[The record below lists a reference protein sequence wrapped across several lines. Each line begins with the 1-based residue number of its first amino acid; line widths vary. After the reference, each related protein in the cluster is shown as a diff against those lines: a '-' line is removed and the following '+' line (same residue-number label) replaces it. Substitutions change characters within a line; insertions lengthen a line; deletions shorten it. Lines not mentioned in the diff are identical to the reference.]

1 MTKSI
6 LVAVLALA
14 VSVSSAYA
22 KEPKK
27 RHGVE
32 AGQEAEIKVTTKVKK
47 GKLRRQK
54 TRGVGLHGEK
64 AEVVS
69 VYGKDGKMKRARGK
83 IVHQDGRKTRARVNC
98 KKDPAACA
106 AMEQAQ
112 SQAREVASER

>member
-54 TRGVGLHGEK
+54 TRVGLHGQK
-64 AEVVS
+64 AELVT

-83 IVHQDGRKTRARVNC
+83 IVHQDGTKTRARVNC

-106 AMEQAQ
+106 AMEQSQA
-112 SQAREVASER
+112 QAREMASER